1 MNKNIIFVFN
11 EMSIGGSTTS
21 LLSILRYMN
30 PENYNIDLL
39 LLKGKGELIES
50 VPEYVQMLPHVFSK
64 EAKKRTMPKRAVLK
78 LYGKVLEKIRK
89 KPEIVRQTKDREN
102 VIISNA
108 TEGEYDIAIA
118 FEEGFPTYYMMKKVR
133 AKKKIAWIHTDYKAA
148 GFWEKLD
155 KSVYDAMDKIVLVS
169 DVSKKSYNEIF
180 PEHRQKTVV
189 IENMLSPSIIFKRAE
204 EKEFFDI
211 DRKIINFITVCR
223 IDFISKG
230 LDRGVKAFA
239 NMKKENKDIG
249 VKWYIIGTGPDSK
262 KMKKMIEKSG
272 LQKEIE
278 MLGEK
283 KNPLP
288 FVKEM
293 DIFLLPSRFEGKP
306 MAVTEAQILG
316 IPPVVTEYA
325 SAHDQINSGL
335 DGLVAENSEESIE
348 SALRYIIK
356 CPEKIS
362 FWKENLK
369 KRNFENGSELQKI
382 IKLFE
387 AV

>member
-1 MNKNIIFVFN
+1 
-11 EMSIGGSTTS
+11 
-21 LLSILRYMN
+21 
-30 PENYNIDLL
+30 
-39 LLKGKGELIES
+39 
-50 VPEYVQMLPHVFSK
+50 
-64 EAKKRTMPKRAVLK
+64 
-78 LYGKVLEKIRK
+78 
-89 KPEIVRQTKDREN
+89 
-102 VIISNA
+102 
-108 TEGEYDIAIA
+108 
-118 FEEGFPTYYMMKKVR
+118 
-133 AKKKIAWIHTDYKAA
+133 
-148 GFWEKLD
+148 
-155 KSVYDAMDKIVLVS
+155 
-169 DVSKKSYNEIF
+169 
-180 PEHRQKTVV
+180 
-189 IENMLSPSIIFKRAE
+189 
-204 EKEFFDI
+204 
-211 DRKIINFITVCR
+211 
-223 IDFISKG
+223 
-230 LDRGVKAFA
+230 
-239 NMKKENKDIG
+239 MKKENKDIG